1 MTKGGKKRKNNQKRL
16 FNVIDWSFI
25 VAAVVTSVIVL
36 ITDHEHPLPYIIADI
51 VAIITAVYYMVLGVK
66 GYRSNF
72 IFSILTT
79 VAFAYIAWCNQF
91 YGNVAISI
99 FYYIPC
105 ALIGYYLWG
114 KHSNKKHEV
123 EARKLTPMQIGLIS
137 ATMIMAIIVLKIIL
151 DVVGGASTTL
161 DSMTVVITFVANLLV
176 LLRYREQWLLWLLV
190 DAFQLAMWAGTDD
203 PVMMVL
209 RILYPLSAIYGYVY
223 WKKLVKKSPRGGRRR

>member
-1 MTKGGKKRKNNQKRL
+1 MVKGGRKRKNSQKRL
-16 FNVIDWSFI
+16 FNVIDWLFI
-25 VAAVVTSVIVL
+25 VVAVVTSVIVL
-36 ITDHEHPLPYIIADI
+36 ITDHEHPLPYVIADI
-51 VAIITAVYYMVLGVK
+51 IAIITAVYYMVLGVK

-137 ATMIMAIIVLKIIL
+137 ALMIVVIVVLKLIL
-151 DVVGGASTTL
+151 DAVGGASTTL
-161 DSMTVVITFVANLLV
+161 DSVTVVATFVANLLV

-190 DAFQLAMWAGTDD
+190 DAFQLVMWAGTDD
-203 PVMMVL
+203 LVMMVL
-209 RILYPLSAIYGYVY
+209 RVLYPLSAIYGYIY
-223 WKKLVKKSPRGGRRR
+223 WKKLVKKSPRGRRRR